1 MSLVVH
7 KSWAGFGEAA
17 PSTDSEE
24 TIDAFQ
30 ELERTSD
37 RCALP
42 HRARSS
48 WIQPSTRSTAKSTR
62 CRMMMPDRST
72 PGKPRRWASTSA
84 TPAIDLAQPINH
96 TPGRYAL
103 VAMNPQGA
111 TALMVQSTL

>member
-1 MSLVVH
+1 MQLVVH

-30 ELERTSD
+30 ELGRTPD

-72 PGKPRRWASTSA
+72 PGGFVLVVMSRQRGSA
-84 TPAIDLAQPINH
+84 ERMRCTLE
-96 TPGRYAL
+96 G
-103 VAMNPQGA
+103 
-111 TALMVQSTL
+111 TAAPCA